1 MFYKC
6 STNIELCAF
15 DNVIAISTKSQC
27 HVDKKPLLL
36 LTLSQ
41 GDVMQEEEKKT
52 VAAEPDTAQLESRQ
66 PHN

>member
-1 MFYKC
+1 MRTANPNVLEENIC
-6 STNIELCAF
+6 THIELCAF
-15 DNVIAISTKSQC
+15 ENVIAISTKSQW
-27 HVDKKPLLL
+27 
-36 LTLSQ
+36 SQ